1 MHWLALAALAACDS
15 GSEPP
20 RPAAIAVSPASAKLS
35 SLGETATFTAK
46 ITDENGDAYAGT
58 VTWSSSDAAVF
69 TVTAQ
74 GAATSV
80 GNGSGTLTASFEDLS
95 ATASVVVE
103 QVPVAITLT
112 PDFALLSSLGE
123 TATFTAKI
131 TDANG
136 SEVPGTLAWSSS
148 DPDVFTVDTDGLATS
163 VGNGSGTLT
172 ASFEDLSATASV
184 VVEQVPVAITLT
196 PDFALLSSL
205 GETAAF
211 TGVIADANGSEVPGT
226 LAWSSNDPDVFTV
239 DTDGLVTAVAN
250 GTAALTSSSGNLT
263 AQAPVVVEQVAV
275 AIAVAPDSA
284 RLTSLG
290 DTVAFAATITDALG
304 SEVPGTA
311 LWSSSDTNVF
321 TVDAQGV
328 VTAVGNGTETLT
340 ASFDSLSSGM
350 PVVVE
355 QVPAALLV
363 VSGDEQ
369 EGTTGTPLE
378 DSLAVRVDDAGG
390 SPIEGVPVGFEPA
403 DGHGSTDPATAD
415 TDADGLSRTVWTL
428 GPDSGVQRLTAWL
441 ARDMSVEFTASAR
454 PPEPRPDSALYR
466 IEFEATWSDSTHPD
480 DFPANAHFSPL
491 IGGVHNDSVRFW
503 ELGDT
508 ASPGMEDMAETG
520 RTRILEGEIRDEM
533 PDNALAV
540 VEGSG
545 TRSPGSSEI
554 DTVVVNTEYPLVM
567 LVTMIAPSP
576 DWFAGVT
583 GLALLDEDGE
593 WVEELEVL
601 LYPLDAGT
609 DSGGTYTSPN
619 QDTSP
624 QEPIK
629 SLRGQYPFSDE
640 PVGTY
645 VFTLIE
651 KSGGG

>member
-1 MHWLALAALAACDS
+1 MHWLPVAALAACDS

-20 RPAAIAVSPASAKLS
+20 RPAAVAISPPSANLS

-46 ITDENGDAYAGT
+46 ITDQNGDAYAGT
-58 VTWSSSDAAVF
+58 VAWSSSDAAVF

-80 GNGSGTLTASFEDLS
+80 GNGSGTLTASFGDLS
-95 ATASVVVE
+95 ATAPLVVE
-103 QVPVAITLT
+103 QVPTAITLA
-112 PDFALLSSLGE
+112 PDFASLSY
-123 TATFTAKI
+123 
-131 TDANG
+131 
-136 SEVPGTLAWSSS
+136 
-148 DPDVFTVDTDGLATS
+148 
-163 VGNGSGTLT
+163 
-172 ASFEDLSATASV
+172 
-184 VVEQVPVAITLT
+184 
-196 PDFALLSSL
+196 L

-211 TGVIADANGSEVPGT
+211 TGLMTDANGAEVSGT
-226 LAWSSNDPDVFTV
+226 LAWSSTNPGVFTV
-239 DTDGLVTAVAN
+239 DMDGLVTAVAN
-250 GTAALTSSSGNLT
+250 GTAALTSSSGDLT
-263 AQAPVVVEQVAV
+263 AQA
-275 AIAVAPDSA
+275 
-284 RLTSLG
+284 
-290 DTVAFAATITDALG
+290 TVR
-304 SEVPGTA
+304 
-311 LWSSSDTNVF
+311 
-321 TVDAQGV
+321 
-328 VTAVGNGTETLT
+328 
-340 ASFDSLSSGM
+340 
-350 PVVVE
+350 VE
-355 QVPAALLV
+355 QVPAALLAA
-363 VSGDEQ
+363 SGDEQ
-369 EGTTGTPLE
+369 EGTAGTPLE

-390 SPIEGVPVGFEPA
+390 SPVEGVPVGFEPA
-403 DGHGSTDPATAD
+403 EGHGSAGPAAAD
-415 TDADGLSRTVWTL
+415 TDADGLSRTQWTL
-428 GPDSGVQRLTAWL
+428 GPDSGVQTLTARL

-508 ASPGMEDMAETG
+508 ASPGMEEMAETG
-520 RTRILEGEIRDEM
+520 RTRILEGEIRAEM

-545 TRSPGSSEI
+545 TRSPGSSQI

-583 GLALLDEDGE
+583 GLSLLDEDGE

-609 DSGGTYTSPN
+609 DSGTTYTSPN
-619 QDTSP
+619 RDTSP
-624 QEPIK
+624 QEPIT
-629 SLRGQYPFSDE
+629 SLKGQYPFSDE